1 MTWLRSL
8 LTREPAGIL
17 YGLAAALSVAASFGL
32 PLTHLQEAAA
42 ITIITAVAS
51 AAAAFMTRPVEVS
64 AITAALATALA
75 AAGTFGFHLSGS
87 QVGAAV
93 AFVSLLLMH
102 VLRQNV
108 SPASSAKLTASPSR
122 VG

>member
-1 MTWLRSL
+1 MTWLKSL
-8 LTREPAGIL
+8 LTREPAVIL

-42 ITIITAVAS
+42 VTIITAVAS

-75 AAGTFGFHLSGS
+75 AAGTFGLHLSAGEA
-87 QVGAAV
+87 GALVAV
-93 AFVSLLLMH
+93 VSVVLMH

-108 SPASSAKLTASPSR
+108 SPASSAKLAVSPLR